1 MKAKIP
7 NLKKNQAN
15 HQVEARVRD
24 EQKAQE
30 HRLKMLRRYLQRTG
44 LNCQTVSG
52 LYLMRTLN
60 HPG

>member
-1 MKAKIP
+1 MKAKISNP
-7 NLKKNQAN
+7 KKNQAN
-15 HQVEARVRD
+15 HQVEARVRY

-52 LYLMRTLN
+52 QYLEKI
-60 HPG
+60 